1 MNVIKKSL
9 LTKPSTKRVLIVDDD
24 LDIADAIK
32 YIIES
37 LNTQCKC
44 TIVNDPYEAL
54 LDLADQEYDLILM
67 DQEMP
72 GLYGSDMLKKAD
84 HYADHYIDND
94 IELMGAGISASPIPV
109 VMISSSEKKSDL
121 QLNFKNFNVT
131 DYIQK
136 KNLTHFLRQRL
147 GAS

>member
-9 LTKPSTKRVLIVDDD
+9 LAKSPTKRVLIVDDD

-37 LNTQCKC
+37 LNPHYKC

-54 LDLADQEYDLILM
+54 LDLTDQEYDLILM

-84 HYADHYIDND
+84 HYIENET
-94 IELMGAGISASPIPV
+94 ELMAAGMSASPIPV
-109 VMISSSEKKSDL
+109 VMISSSEKKSEL
-121 QLNFKNFNVT
+121 QLKFKNFNVT